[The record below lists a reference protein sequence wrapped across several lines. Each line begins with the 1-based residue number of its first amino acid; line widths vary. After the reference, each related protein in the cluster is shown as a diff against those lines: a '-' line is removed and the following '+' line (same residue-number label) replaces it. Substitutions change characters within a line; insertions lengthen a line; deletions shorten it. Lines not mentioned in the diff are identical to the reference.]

1 MTRHDP
7 PPGPRGR
14 AALEGLR
21 ELRQSPLTFLCR
33 VAAQYGDLVRYPVGP
48 WEFYVATHPD
58 HVGRVL
64 QENQRAYSKD
74 TFQYNLLKTVTGNG
88 LLTSDGAFWLRQRRL
103 AQPAFHHRRVEA
115 LDALITAA
123 TVDMLEDWERAAAR
137 AEPIDVTA
145 AMMQVALRIVGQA
158 LFSIDIREEAD
169 ALAQAV
175 LVVLDHIVERAR
187 TLGLAPDWL
196 PTARNRCFRDAL
208 NALDR
213 VVYATIAQ
221 RRRAGGGNHDLLAML
236 LAARDEETGEGMS
249 DRQVRDEVMTLLIAG
264 HETVA
269 SALAWTWYLLAQAPE
284 VERKL
289 HAEVDAVLGGRPPSA
304 TDLPR
309 LAYTRQV
316 FEEALRL
323 YPPAWIITRK
333 TLAADTLGGYHI
345 PAGALVI
352 LSPYVTQRRPDLWEG
367 PETFD
372 PERFAPA
379 RAAGRPR
386 FAYFP
391 FGGGAR
397 LCIGNYF
404 ALVEAQLIIAS
415 VAQRFR
421 LRLAPD
427 QVVEPEPS
435 VTLRPRHGL
444 LMYPTLRHPHLAHN
458 DATAGSAT
466 PPMP

>member
-1 MTRHDP
+1 MGHSL

-21 ELRQSPLTFLCR
+21 ELQLSPLTFLSR
-33 VAAQYGDLVRYPVGP
+33 VTAQYGDLVRYPLGP

-58 HVGRVL
+58 YVGRVL
-64 QENQRAYSKD
+64 QENQRAYCKD
-74 TFQYNLLKTVTGNG
+74 TFQYNLLKIVTGNG

-103 AQPAFHHRRVEA
+103 AQPAFHHRRLEA
-115 LDALITAA
+115 LDAPITAA
-123 TVDMLEDWERAAAR
+123 VADMLGDWEQAAAR
-137 AEPIDVTA
+137 GEPIDVAA
-145 AMMQVALRIVGQA
+145 AMMQVALRIVSQA

-196 PTARNRCFRDAL
+196 PTARNRRFRAAL
-208 NALDR
+208 AALDR

-221 RRRAGGGNHDLLAML
+221 RRRTGGADDLLSML
-236 LAARDEETGEGMS
+236 LVARDEETGEGMS

-269 SALAWTWYLLAQAPE
+269 SALAWTWYLIARAPE
-284 VERKL
+284 VECKL
-289 HAEVDAVLGGRPPSA
+289 HAEIDAVLGGRFPSA
-304 TDLPR
+304 ADLPR

-333 TLAADTLGGYHI
+333 ALAADILGDYRI

-352 LSPYVTQRRPDLWEG
+352 LSPYVTQRRPDLWEN
-367 PETFD
+367 PTAFD

-397 LCIGNYF
+397 LCIGNHF
-404 ALVEAQLIIAS
+404 ALVEAQLIIACI
-415 VAQRFR
+415 AQRFH
-421 LRLAPD
+421 LHLASDHPI
-427 QVVEPEPS
+427 EPEPS

-444 LMYPTLRHPHLAHN
+444 LMRPEPRRPHRAHN
-458 DATAGSAT
+458 DAAAGSAMPPT
-466 PPMP
+466 P

>member
-1 MTRHDP
+1 MSRNL

-21 ELRQSPLTFLCR
+21 ELQQSPLAFLSR
-33 VAAQYGDLVRYPVGP
+33 VTAQYGDLVRYPLGP
-48 WEFYVATHPD
+48 WEFYIATHPD
-58 HVGRVL
+58 HVSRVL

-74 TFQYNLLKTVTGNG
+74 TFQYNLLKIVTGNG

-103 AQPAFHHRRVEA
+103 AQPAFHHRRLEA

-123 TVDMLEDWERAAAR
+123 IADMLEDWEGAAAR
-137 AEPIDVTA
+137 EAPIDVAA

-169 ALAQAV
+169 VLAQAV

-187 TLGLAPDWL
+187 TLGLTPEWL
-196 PTARNRCFRDAL
+196 PTARNHHFRAAL
-208 NALDR
+208 ATLDR
-213 VVYATIAQ
+213 VVYATIA
-221 RRRAGGGNHDLLAML
+221 RRRQAGGDDDLLSML

-269 SALAWTWYLLAQAPE
+269 SALAWTWYLIARAPE

-289 HAEVDAVLGGRPPSA
+289 HAEVDAVLGGRLPSA
-304 TDLPR
+304 ADLPR
-309 LAYTRQV
+309 LMYTRQV

-333 TLAADTLGGYHI
+333 TLAADVLGGYPI
-345 PAGALVI
+345 PAGALVV
-352 LSPYVTQRRPDLWEG
+352 LSPYVTQRRPDLWEN
-367 PETFD
+367 PEAFD

-397 LCIGNYF
+397 LCIGNHF

-415 VAQRFR
+415 VAQRFH
-421 LRLAPD
+421 LRLASDHP
-427 QVVEPEPS
+427 VEPEPS

-444 LMYPTLRHPHLAHN
+444 LMYPTLRHPHRAHN

-466 PPMP
+466 PPTA

>member
-1 MTRHDP
+1 MNHDL

-21 ELRQSPLTFLCR
+21 ELQGSPLAFLSR
-33 VAAQYGDLVRYPVGP
+33 VAAQYGDLVRYPLGP

-74 TFQYNLLKTVTGNG
+74 TFQYNLLKIVTGNG

-103 AQPAFHHRRVEA
+103 AQPAFHHRRLEA

-123 TVDMLEDWERAAAR
+123 VADMLEGWEQMAAR
-137 AEPIDVTA
+137 GEPIDVAA

-196 PTARNRCFRDAL
+196 PTARNRRFRDAL
-208 NALDR
+208 GTLDR

-221 RRRAGGGNHDLLAML
+221 RRQANGGDDLLSML

-269 SALAWTWYLLAQAPE
+269 SALAWTWYLIARAPE

-289 HAEVDAVLGGRPPSA
+289 HAEVDAVLGERPPSA
-304 TDLPR
+304 ADLPR
-309 LAYTRQV
+309 LTYTRQV

-333 TLAADTLGGYHI
+333 AMAADVLGGYHI

-352 LSPYVTQRRPDLWEG
+352 LSPYVTQRRPDLWEN
-367 PETFD
+367 PEAFD

-397 LCIGNYF
+397 LCIGNHF
-404 ALVEAQLIIAS
+404 ALIEAQLIIAS

-421 LRLAPD
+421 LRLASGHP
-427 QVVEPEPS
+427 VEPEPS

-444 LMYPTLRHPHLAHN
+444 LMYPTPRRSHRAHN
-458 DATAGSAT
+458 NAAAGSAT
-466 PPMP
+466 PPTP